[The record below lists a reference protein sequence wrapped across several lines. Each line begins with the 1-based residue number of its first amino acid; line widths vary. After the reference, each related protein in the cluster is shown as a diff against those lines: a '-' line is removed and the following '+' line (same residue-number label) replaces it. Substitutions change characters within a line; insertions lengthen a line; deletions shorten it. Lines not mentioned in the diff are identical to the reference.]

1 MGQSMVTPDEI
12 NIARAW
18 LADNMNAIPSGIVD
32 TIDKSLEA
40 AMEQALTK
48 IRYEAFRQEWLRLH
62 T

>member
-1 MGQSMVTPDEI
+1 MVTPNEI

-48 IRYEAFRQEWLRLH
+48 IQDEAFRQEWLRLH